1 MKKWL
6 AMLLLS
12 TFRNILVEKLENNKE
27 LFITIINKKLNI
39 PKLDEEQEKKLFTS
53 IYDGLISV
61 IELLT
66 EKDSQWVLCIFDRLE
81 AKDTQ
86 KDKTKLGNA
95 GSNPA
100 H

>member
-66 EKDSQWVLCIFDRLE
+66 EKDS
-81 AKDTQ
+81 
-86 KDKTKLGNA
+86 
-95 GSNPA
+95 
-100 H
+100 